1 MATGRISKETVGHLQ
16 TSSAAAFL
24 WDDELKGFGVRVT
37 SSGSKTYVFQ
47 YRMGGREAKTQRY
60 TIGRHGSPW
69 TAATARME
77 AVRIFTLVRQ
87 RANPVD
93 MDKQRRREAVELA
106 FAAYA
111 DRFAKSCT
119 GKGWR
124 ALVDRSLRL
133 HLIPVLGHKPLTQI
147 VRSDIVIALDEIPRE
162 QIANRRNVFAVA
174 RRLFRWAVSRGDIKI
189 SPMEGMETPKAV
201 KPRERWLTDKELPR
215 IWNAA
220 PRTHPCFGPIVR
232 LLLATGQRR
241 EEVSGLSWSELDRKE
256 RMWTL
261 PGERTKNG
269 EPNYIPLNDL
279 AVAEL
284 DRVAGAEKWPTR
296 GRTFAT
302 STGGAF
308 SGYAKGKLKLDSLIE
323 EDGEGPMPP
332 WRLHD
337 LRRTVATGFQRL
349 GVRFEVTEAILNHV
363 GGSRAGV
370 AGIYQRHDWKPEKI
384 EALRVWNAHLQE
396 VLSR

>member
-1 MATGRISKETVGHLQ
+1 MATGKITRETVDRLQ
-16 TSSAAAFL
+16 AGSSPAFL
-24 WDDELKGFGVRVT
+24 WDDALKGFGVRAST
-37 SSGSKTYVFQ
+37 SGSKTYIFQ
-47 YRMGGREAKTQRY
+47 YRMGGREAKTKRY
-60 TIGRHGSPW
+60 TIGKHGSPW

-77 AVRIFTLVRQ
+77 AVRILTMVRQ
-87 RANPVD
+87 RTDPVYA
-93 MDKQRRREAVELA
+93 DKERRREAVELA
-106 FAAYA
+106 FDAYA

-133 HLIPVLGHKPLTQI
+133 HLVPLIRDKPITQI
-147 VRSDIVIALDEIPRE
+147 IRTDIVIALDEIPIE

-201 KPRERWLTDKELPR
+201 KPRDRWLTDKELPR

-220 PRTHPCFGPIVR
+220 PLTHPCFGPIVR
-232 LLLATGQRR
+232 LLIATGQRR
-241 EEVSGLSWSELDRKE
+241 EEVSGVDWSELDRE
-256 RMWTL
+256 ARMWTL

-269 EPNYIPLNDL
+269 EPNYIPLSDL
-279 AVAEL
+279 AIAEL
-284 DRVAGAEKWPTR
+284 DRVAGREKWPSR

-302 STGGAF
+302 STGGGF
-308 SGYAKGKLKLDSLIE
+308 SGFAKGKLKLDKLIG
-323 EDGEGPMPP
+323 EDGGEPMPP

-370 AGIYQRHDWKPEKI
+370 AGIYQRHDWKPEKT
-384 EALRVWNAHLQE
+384 EALRAWNDHLQSI
-396 VLSR
+396 LSD